1 MELLSS
7 NLPQT
12 LIVVGLIALCVE
24 VIVLGFAT
32 FVLFFLGLSLIISG
46 TFMHF
51 EVFEPTLLNAL
62 WINALITTLLAVV
75 LWKPLKN
82 MQEQQELKSVN
93 SDFADLQFAL
103 EQDLNADS
111 QVYYQYS
118 GIEWQV
124 KSKSDIPKGT
134 LVKVIEK
141 SVGVLWVEKSE

>member
-62 WINALITTLLAVV
+62 WINALITTLLAIF
-75 LWKPLKN
+75 LWKPLKS
-82 MQEQQELKSVN
+82 MQEQQESKSVN
-93 SDFADLQFAL
+93 SDFADLQFTL

-124 KSKSDIPKGT
+124 KSKSDMPKGT
-134 LVKVIEK
+134 HVKVIEK

>member
-12 LIVVGLIALCVE
+12 LIVMGLIALCVE

-51 EVFEPTLLNAL
+51 GVFEPTLLNAL
-62 WINALITTLLAVV
+62 WINALITSVLAAV

-82 MQEQQELKSVN
+82 MQEQQESKSVN
-93 SDFADLQFAL
+93 SDFADLQFTL
-103 EQDLNADS
+103 EQNLSTDS

-118 GIEWQV
+118 GIEWQL

-134 LVKVIEK
+134 HVKVVEK
-141 SVGVLWVEKSE
+141 SVGILWVEKSE